1 LPAWPRLVSD
11 RHRQERGVDCCQ
23 QTTGRELN
31 PAVLALYRL
40 RW

>member
-1 LPAWPRLVSD
+1 VIVIARN
-11 RHRQERGVDCCQ
+11 EGVDCCQ

-31 PAVLALYRL
+31 PAVLARYRL